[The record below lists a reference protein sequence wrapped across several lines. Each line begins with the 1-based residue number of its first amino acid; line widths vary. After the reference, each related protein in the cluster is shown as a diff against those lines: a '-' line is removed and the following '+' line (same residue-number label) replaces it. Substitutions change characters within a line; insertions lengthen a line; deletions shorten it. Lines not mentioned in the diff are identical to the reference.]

1 MKANEIRI
9 AVSPLSNT
17 IYAGKT
23 NKQGNEWLDK
33 ADITEDAI
41 GAVAE
46 YMDKSY
52 SSIEFSAGT
61 LIWQP
66 KK

>member
-33 ADITEDAI
+33 EDVTEDVI

-46 YMDKSY
+46 YMDKAY
-52 SSIEFSAGT
+52 SSIEFAQGT
-61 LIWQP
+61 LIW
-66 KK
+66 KKK